1 MVASHATA
9 TLVMPDGGEHV
20 IILQAKTFSSGREGY
35 FAQIPALVS
44 DDEVFGGQIQVW
56 NKKKVE

>member
-1 MVASHATA
+1 
-9 TLVMPDGGEHV
+9 MPDGGEHV